1 MMSGKKIWIICAFL
15 LLAVLGAVTALCNHR
30 ISQSDSP
37 SEYAPAQSDRL
48 TVYTSLEESVYL
60 PLVREFEERTGIW
73 VQVENGNTLELLSR
87 IRLEDSGTT
96 CDVFFGGG
104 IDSLTANSDLFQAE
118 AVYSCSLHPLVL
130 IYNPVLVRR
139 NLPSGW
145 ESLFLPAW
153 KGKIAYTDPETS
165 GTGYTALATLLQ
177 LTPGEHEEELIQ
189 RFLANLNDT
198 LLPDDSAIISEVAAG
213 NCYIGITTEEAALK
227 AVDNGY
233 DIGIVY
239 PAEGTSIV
247 PDGLGICTY
256 APHAENGAQF
266 IDFVLSGNVQSHLAE
281 YNSRRSAD
289 PAVPI
294 PETLPGLLLLP
305 YDIEESAADQQHILT
320 LWHQLL
326 EEVSP

>member
-1 MMSGKKIWIICAFL
+1 MRISYSKKHKAGISVLSGLTAAL
-15 LLAVLGAVTALCNHR
+15 LLLTAC
-30 ISQSDSP
+30 SK
-37 SEYAPAQSDRL
+37 SEE
-48 TVYTSLEESVYL
+48 TVYQIPEDRKLIVYTAHKADVYE
-60 PLVREFEERTGIW
+60 PIIKEFEERTGIW

-177 LTPGEHEEELIQ
+177 LTPGEHEEELMQ

-198 LLPDDSAIISEVAAG
+198 LLPDDSAVISEVAAG

-239 PAEGTSIV
+239 PAEGTSVV

-281 YNSRRSAD
+281 FNSRRSAD
-289 PAVPI
+289 PAVSI
-294 PETLPGLLLLP
+294 PETLPGLLLFP